1 MKSKIV
7 VVDDFLVS
15 SCLEK
20 LRNYALS
27 ATVWHSTKVGGYLGT
42 YIYDGFTPSVLHMLA
57 RELEEALPKV
67 FDYGRHSLE
76 MAWAY
81 KYYFDGIKL
90 HVDEAAVNA
99 NFWLSETLENNPQR
113 GGIVIFREEPPKG
126 TPRSIYNNAAV
137 NHHRIRQKLELNGH
151 GKVEV
156 EHRQNRLGKFC
167 FSFCRREFYPLL
179 TSIGMCVV
187 K

>member
-1 MKSKIV
+1 MIQNDLSPVLNKFLHAPSERKIVNETTLCSSTKPKLNVCLNEDLDFSAIEIAYMKSKIV

-81 KYYFDGIKL
+81 KYF
-90 HVDEAAVNA
+90 
-99 NFWLSETLENNPQR
+99 
-113 GGIVIFREEPPKG
+113 
-126 TPRSIYNNAAV
+126 
-137 NHHRIRQKLELNGH
+137 
-151 GKVEV
+151 
-156 EHRQNRLGKFC
+156 
-167 FSFCRREFYPLL
+167 L
-179 TSIGMCVV
+179 TV
-187 K
+187 